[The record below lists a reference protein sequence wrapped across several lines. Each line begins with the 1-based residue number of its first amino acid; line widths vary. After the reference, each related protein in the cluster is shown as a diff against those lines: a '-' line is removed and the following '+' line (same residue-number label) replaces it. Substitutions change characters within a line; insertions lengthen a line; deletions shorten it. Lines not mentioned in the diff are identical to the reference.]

1 VSPDVPAPAA
11 AQQTWRC
18 PVCGHPTPGPVY
30 CDHCGATLVRPEQAP
45 APGPRKKRGCLW
57 LGVWAAVLLIAAV
70 AGFAYGFITNWG
82 EVAVPTA
89 KQQNVIDAYGAPA
102 AFVVADGPSGPGEDD
117 VRMEEWIYPETGVIV
132 YFING
137 RQVAEEAMTFTEPIA
152 GTSSAP
158 WRFEKAMRVSDVE
171 ELLGESGIALSD
183 VDTVFDG
190 YEAYAY
196 EGSRLLVGYLDGRLY
211 TVQTY

>member
-1 VSPDVPAPAA
+1 
-11 AQQTWRC
+11 
-18 PVCGHPTPGPVY
+18 
-30 CDHCGATLVRPEQAP
+30 VRPEQAP
-45 APGPRKKRGCLW
+45 APAPRKKRGCLW
-57 LGVWAAVLLIAAV
+57 LGVWAAVLVIAAV
-70 AGFAYGFITNWG
+70 GGFAYGFITNWG

-102 AFVVADGPSGPGEDD
+102 AFVVADGPSGPGQDD

-137 RQVAEEAMTFTEPIA
+137 RQVAEEAMTFTEPIV

>member
-1 VSPDVPAPAA
+1 
-11 AQQTWRC
+11 
-18 PVCGHPTPGPVY
+18 
-30 CDHCGATLVRPEQAP
+30 
-45 APGPRKKRGCLW
+45 
-57 LGVWAAVLLIAAV
+57 
-70 AGFAYGFITNWG
+70 
-82 EVAVPTA
+82 
-89 KQQNVIDAYGAPA
+89 
-102 AFVVADGPSGPGEDD
+102 
-117 VRMEEWIYPETGVIV
+117 
-132 YFING
+132 
-137 RQVAEEAMTFTEPIA
+137 VAEEAMTFTEPIV